1 MLKFVVCVTC
11 GNECG
16 QHFCQVC
23 KKPCHAIPPCSM
35 ESDAEEEGFD
45 APVVC
50 KSCGQVEVVPKSSKT
65 QLTKEGE
72 NAYNLTCSL

>member
-16 QHFCQVC
+16 QHFCKVC
-23 KKPCHAIPPCSM
+23 KKPCHAMPPCSK
-35 ESDAEEEGFD
+35 ESDAEEEGFG

-65 QLTKEGE
+65 QLTKEDK

>member
-16 QHFCQVC
+16 HHFCSIC
-23 KKPCHAIPPCSM
+23 KKTCHAIPPCSK
-35 ESDAEEEGFD
+35 ESDAEEEGFG
-45 APVVC
+45 APVVS

-65 QLTKEGE
+65 QLTKEGK

>member
-35 ESDAEEEGFD
+35 ESDAEEEGFG

-50 KSCGQVEVVPKSSKT
+50 KSCGQVEVVPKRSKT